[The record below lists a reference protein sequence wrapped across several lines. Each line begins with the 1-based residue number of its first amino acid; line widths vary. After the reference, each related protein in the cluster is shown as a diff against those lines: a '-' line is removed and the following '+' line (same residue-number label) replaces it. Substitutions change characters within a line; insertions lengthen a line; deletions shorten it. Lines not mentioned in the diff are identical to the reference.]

1 MKNLPY
7 SSCFVVVQINN
18 KIEKMYFDEIVKYA
32 DHTDYYLNAFK
43 EYFVS
48 IALSKDNDSE
58 KEVKE
63 LYMFVAQAYLNSK
76 IVIKEFKSISKTNCK
91 NLSDLCVTLIVDIHE
106 KKDGGASIQFVTLAN
121 DEKRDAF
128 NYIAQFVSDSK
139 MQKYLDALTI
149 EQQDLLF
156 DFV

>member
-18 KIEKMYFDEIVKYA
+18 KIEKMYFDDIVKY
-32 DHTDYYLNAFK
+32 TDYTDCHLNSFK

-48 IALSKDNDSE
+48 IAFSKDYDSE
-58 KEVKE
+58 KEIKK
-63 LYMFVAQAYLNSK
+63 LYMFVAQAYLNAKS
-76 IVIKEFKSISKTNCK
+76 VIKNYRAIAKNTCK
-91 NLSDLCVTLIVDIHE
+91 NSSDLCVTLVIDIHE
-106 KKDGGASIQFVTLAN
+106 KENDGASIQIVTLAN

-128 NYIAQFVSDSK
+128 NYIAQFISDSK
-139 MQKYLDALTI
+139 MQKHLDALSI

>member
-18 KIEKMYFDEIVKYA
+18 KIKKMYFDEVINYK
-32 DHTDYYLNAFK
+32 DYSNPDFFEHKKTML
-43 EYFVS
+43 E
-48 IALSKDNDSE
+48 IALVDDDSAE
-58 KEVKE
+58 K
-63 LYMFVAQAYLNSK
+63 LFMLMCQAYLNAK
-76 IVIKEFKSISKTNCK
+76 LVIKEFKSISKMKCN
-91 NLSDLCVTLIVDIHE
+91 NSSDLCVTLIVDMHTNE
-106 KKDGGASIQFVTLAN
+106 DGGGSIQIVTLAN

-128 NYIAQFVSDSK
+128 NYIAQFISDSK
-139 MQKYLDALTI
+139 MQKHLDALTI

>member
-63 LYMFVAQAYLNSK
+63 LYMFVAQAYLNAKS
-76 IVIKEFKSISKTNCK
+76 VIKNYRAIAKNTCEKS
-91 NLSDLCVTLIVDIHE
+91 SDLCVTLIIDIHE
-106 KKDGGASIQFVTLAN
+106 KENDGASIQFVTLAN

-128 NYIAQFVSDSK
+128 NYIAKFVSDSK
-139 MQKYLDALTI
+139 MQKYLDALSI
-149 EQQDLLF
+149 EQKDLLF